1 LYLNYRNRNRNR
13 VEITTIT
20 HLLLNDPYKLRE
32 SENKQNQD
40 KLTQLTVEYSNFI
53 IKSNISKK
61 EITLINYNLF

>member
-1 LYLNYRNRNRNR
+1 LYLNYRNRNRNRNR

-40 KLTQLTVEYSNFI
+40 KLTQLTVEHSNFI

-61 EITLINYNLF
+61 EIT